1 MTSHEPDEE
10 ALDRDRLVT
19 RRTALK
25 FVAGAPLVFTFSLVA
40 SPLARFLK
48 PTMKP
53 GGFFQAADMPAAE
66 HRIEF
71 NLSDFPT
78 DWTCRPFE
86 FRMKYVVFNPEQEE
100 IRKIPGF
107 AIRTAPDKIVA
118 FSRICPGR
126 SGILNFKTEMCCG
139 CSESSVD
146 TCNCAMKVS
155 KPVLVC
161 PNCRSVF
168 DLAQDGRIL
177 LGSAPRPPRRFTVL
191 RQGELITINE
201 LETWSIA

>member
-1 MTSHEPDEE
+1 MTSNELVEE
-10 ALDRDRLVT
+10 ATECNPALS
-19 RRTALK
+19 RRTVLK
-25 FVAGAPLVFTFSLVA
+25 FVAGAPLVFTFGLLA

-78 DWTCRPFE
+78 DWTCRSFE
-86 FRMKYVVFNPEQEE
+86 FRMKYVVFNPEKEE

-107 AIRTAPDKIVA
+107 AIRLAPDKIVA

-126 SGILNFKTEMCCG
+126 SGILNYKTEMCCG

-146 TCNCAMKVS
+146 TCNCAMKMS

-168 DLAQDGRIL
+168 DLTQDGRIL
-177 LGSAPRPPRRFTVL
+177 LGSAPRPPRRFTVS